1 MTQVL
6 QIILVMFLWAIC
18 FPLIVLGLSYAP
30 HLSFAAIRAFLAG
43 IVLLIPAII
52 MKRAQPRGIKTWLM
66 LVAIG
71 LGATTLG
78 FFGMFHASEFVS
90 PGIATVIANTQPIMA
105 AVLAAF
111 MLKEHLGI
119 RGKTGLLLGFFGII
133 LIALP
138 ALMTKTGGDYAVGI
152 SYIIMA
158 ALGITVSNILIRRMA
173 GQLDAL
179 VMMGWQLILGSFF
192 LMILALMT
200 EDVDA
205 ITWNVPFVL
214 SLLGLALPG
223 TALAYWMWCRVL
235 ERMELNLANAYS
247 FLVPVFGLAMG
258 MIFFQESISGLAIV
272 GIILTVLGIV
282 VVNWP
287 EQIKSN
293 DERKS

>member
-1 MTQVL
+1 
-6 QIILVMFLWAIC
+6 MFLWAIC
-18 FPLIVLGLSYAP
+18 FPLIVMGLSYAP

-43 IVLLIPAII
+43 IVLLLPAIV
-52 MKRAQPRGIKTWLM
+52 MKRPQPRGLNTWLM
-66 LVAIG
+66 LMAIG

-105 AVLAAF
+105 AVLAAV
-111 MLKEHLGI
+111 MLKEHLGM
-119 RGKTGLLLGFFGII
+119 RGKMGLLLGFIGIV

-138 ALMTKTGGDYAVGI
+138 ALMMKTGGDYAVGI
-152 SYIIMA
+152 TYISMA
-158 ALGITVSNILIRRMA
+158 ALGITISNILIRRMA

-179 VMMGWQLILGSFF
+179 VMMGWQLVLGSFF

-200 EDVDA
+200 EDVSA

-235 ERMELNLANAYS
+235 EQMELNLANAYS

-258 MIFFQESISGLAIV
+258 MIFFQESISGLASV

-293 DERKS
+293 DRSKS

>member
-1 MTQVL
+1 MTGVL
-6 QIILVMFLWAIC
+6 RIILVMFLWAIC
-18 FPLIVLGLSYAP
+18 FPLIVMGLSYAP

-43 IVLLIPAII
+43 IVLLLPAIV
-52 MKRAQPRGIKTWLM
+52 MKRPQPRGLNTWLM
-66 LVAIG
+66 LMAIG

-105 AVLAAF
+105 AVLAAV
-111 MLKEHLGI
+111 MLKEHLGM
-119 RGKTGLLLGFFGII
+119 RGKMGLLLGFIGIV

-138 ALMTKTGGDYAVGI
+138 ALMMKTGGDYAVGI
-152 SYIIMA
+152 TYISMA
-158 ALGITVSNILIRRMA
+158 ALGITISNILIRRMA

-179 VMMGWQLILGSFF
+179 VMMGWQLVLGSFF

-200 EDVDA
+200 EDVSA

-235 ERMELNLANAYS
+235 EQMELNLANAYS

-258 MIFFQESISGLAIV
+258 MIFFQESISGLASV

-293 DERKS
+293 DRSKS